1 MLADHGFSDAG
12 RPLIDGVADD
22 IDPQKAPFA
31 AVPDR
36 PFAKVSAMRDL
47 IERRLN
53 NHGWLV
59 SIEGI
64 LEGDQLTVDRMRLR

>member
-1 MLADHGFSDAG
+1 MPICKESGYALLMDRDEVLRFDARG
-12 RPLIDGVADD
+12 NKLPRE
-22 IDPQKAPFA
+22 
-31 AVPDR
+31 
-36 PFAKVSAMRDL
+36 L